1 MSRKLIW
8 IVTIIMGSSMV
19 ALIMFQAYWI
29 KNAIQ
34 INERQFDQ
42 LVSRSMID
50 IANEIEWREAEQ
62 LIHRQLNPLMADS
75 SVFGE
80 SYAESGDDPYFSE
93 SNEYSIP
100 VPDPPGADNNA
111 GSDTG
116 SSLESSAPHFSQ
128 DRNNQDYILQNR
140 ASEPN
145 ELLANRR
152 KFVDRVVASM
162 FQMPPDIEDR
172 ISQVELE
179 EIINKVFMENG
190 LDNMSY
196 EYAVLQWNNDI
207 ALRSEFYSIA
217 EEKEY
222 YRVKLFPNDLE
233 PESNYLSIYF
243 QQRNNSR
250 FESIGFMA
258 FPSLIFSLI
267 ILLSFTLTVYVIIR
281 QKRLSEIRNDFVSNM
296 THELKTPISTI
307 SLASQM
313 LGDKSIPAE
322 MKKPDQISKIIRD
335 ECRRLGTQV
344 EKVLQTAIFDKG
356 KLKLRLQEVNMH
368 EIIEN
373 AIENFNIQIK
383 SRNGEITGSLNAENP
398 DIIAD
403 QVHIANVLSNLIDN
417 AIKYCTRDPV
427 IHIKTYNKGSALI
440 ISIQDNGVGISKNDQ
455 KRVFEKFYRVPT
467 GNIHSVKGFG
477 LGLSYVKMIVE
488 EHQGYIELESE
499 LYEGSKFTIT
509 LPNKAKE

>member
-8 IVTIIMGSSMV
+8 IVTIIMGLSMT

-62 LIHRQLNPLMADS
+62 LIHRQLDPLLADS
-75 SVFGE
+75 SIFRE
-80 SYAESGDDPYFSE
+80 SYTESEADPYSGP
-93 SNEYSIP
+93 SNEFSIP
-100 VPDPPGADNNA
+100 VPNPPGANNNA
-111 GSDTG
+111 GNDTG
-116 SSLESSAPHFSQ
+116 LSLKGRATHVSR
-128 DRNNQDYILQNR
+128 DRNNQAYEL
-140 ASEPN
+140 N

-162 FQMPPDIEDR
+162 FQMPLDIEDR

-190 LDNMSY
+190 LEDMSY
-196 EYAVLQWNNDI
+196 EYAVLRWNNDI
-207 ALRSEFYSIA
+207 AVRSEFYSIA
-217 EEKEY
+217 EETEY
-222 YRVKLFPNDLE
+222 YGVNLFPNDLE
-233 PESNYLSIYF
+233 PESNYLRIYF
-243 QQRNNSR
+243 PKRNNSR
-250 FESIGFMA
+250 FESLGFMA

-267 ILLSFTLTVYVIIR
+267 ILLSFTFTVYVIIR

-313 LGDKSIPAE
+313 LGDKSIPSE

-356 KLKLRLQEVNMH
+356 KLKLHLQEINMH

-373 AIENFNIQIK
+373 AIENFGFQIK

-403 QVHIANVLSNLIDN
+403 QVHITNVFSNLIDN
-417 AIKYCTRDPV
+417 AIKYCTRDPL

-488 EHQGYIELESE
+488 EHQGCIELESE